1 MERGFFVTTFI
12 YMASVGQFAY
22 RVEAFVYTLLQ
33 VEDHVIESVSQN
45 PPSEN

>member
-22 RVEAFVYTLLQ
+22 RVEASVYPLLQ